1 MTDPVISKRDALRSY
16 FAERMPGHQIELS
29 AATDVRP
36 VGFVLRRDSL
46 EYAIEFDADFLRE
59 KDISAI
65 VEALDNSGVIDEL
78 CRGEGLRY
86 VFTLRGLRLDSTN

>member
-1 MTDPVISKRDALRSY
+1 MTDPVVSKRDALRSY
-16 FAERMPGHQIELS
+16 FAERMPGHKIVLS

-46 EYAIEFDADFLRE
+46 EYAIEFDADFLRDKE
-59 KDISAI
+59 IPAI
-65 VEALDNSGVIDEL
+65 VEALDDSGVIDEL